1 MLTLRRAASMLLW
14 TLAAIGVLCAGMWAA
29 TAAGIVKPLIVVSGS
44 MEPGIMTGDLLIALP
59 VPAAELEAGQVAS
72 LPSELTGS
80 LVTHR
85 IESIGREDPA
95 SLRIAMKGDANEF
108 ADVLDYIVPVDS
120 TAWVPRLTIP
130 GGGDVVSRMTSPAV
144 AVPLLCGLIGLVG
157 VVWLI
162 PPPARRGGARV
173 GVPA

>member
-1 MLTLRRAASMLLW
+1 
-14 TLAAIGVLCAGMWAA
+14 
-29 TAAGIVKPLIVVSGS
+29 
-44 MEPGIMTGDLLIALP
+44 
-59 VPAAELEAGQVAS
+59 
-72 LPSELTGS
+72 
-80 LVTHR
+80 
-85 IESIGREDPA
+85 
-95 SLRIAMKGDANEF
+95 MKGDANEF
-108 ADVLDYIVPVDS
+108 ADVLDYIVPVES

-130 GGGDVVSRMTSPAV
+130 GGGDVVSRVTSPAV